1 MSSLNVTG
9 IGGGYTLISN
19 VFIDQYM
26 VTAGSSHLKTYLLL
40 MRLYMDPLSEIS
52 VSHMADVLDCSESD
66 VLRSLRYW
74 KKKGLMELQ
83 FAEDTGELTGI
94 RLMEPKGAEEDV
106 QGLQQDLSA
115 AESELAAVRAPRKE
129 KGAGSQ
135 KTTAGSA
142 LSAAQPVPAA
152 GSADSV
158 SGDVVPVPDKTVD
171 FGKVSADEN
180 FSRILFIAEQ
190 YIGSP
195 LSRNDCETFAWM
207 YERLQMETGL
217 MEYLVEYC
225 VTNGHRSIR
234 YMEAVAIDWHQ
245 KQIRTVE
252 QAKIYTPL
260 HDKNLYAV
268 MKALGLNG
276 RQPAPGERE
285 IIDGWFRNYGFSLD
299 MVVEACNRT
308 MISIHE
314 PNLNYVESILSRW
327 KKAGISGLDQV
338 KTLDEEYQKKKA
350 AAGKDTPQK
359 TGRHSGQPKAG
370 AQFHSFEQ
378 RTYDYD
384 ALQKTLSAVSDGN
397 RHSE

>member
-1 MSSLNVTG
+1 MSSLKVTG

-83 FAEDTGELTGI
+83 FSEDTGELTGI
-94 RLMEPKGAEEDV
+94 RLMEPKGAEEGV
-106 QGLQQDLSA
+106 QGPQNLSA
-115 AESELAAVRAPRKE
+115 AEAELAAVRAPRKE

-135 KTTAGSA
+135 KTTDGSA
-142 LSAAQPVPAA
+142 SSAAQLVSTT

-158 SGDVVPVPDKTVD
+158 SGDVVPIPDKTVD

-180 FSRILFIAEQ
+180 FGRILFIAEQ

-207 YERLQMETGL
+207 YDRLQMETGL

-350 AAGKDTPQK
+350 AAGKDTQQK

-397 RHSE
+397 HHSE

>member
-1 MSSLNVTG
+1 MSSLKVTG

-94 RLMEPKGAEEDV
+94 RLIEPKGAEEGV
-106 QGLQQDLSA
+106 QGPQDLSA

-142 LSAAQPVPAA
+142 PSAAQPVPTA

-207 YERLQMETGL
+207 YDRLQMETGL

-350 AAGKDTPQK
+350 AAGKDTQQK
-359 TGRHSGQPKAG
+359 TGRHSGQQKAG

>member
-1 MSSLNVTG
+1 MSSLKVTG

-52 VSHMADVLDCSESD
+52 VSYMADVLDCSESD

-94 RLMEPKGAEEDV
+94 RLMEPKEAEEGG
-106 QGLQQDLSA
+106 QSLRDLSA

-129 KGAGSQ
+129 KGSGPQKTAAGSVP
-135 KTTAGSA
+135 A
-142 LSAAQPVPAA
+142 AAQPVPTA
-152 GSADSV
+152 GSADPV
-158 SGDVVPVPDKTVD
+158 SGDVVPVPDKKVD

-207 YERLQMETGL
+207 YDRLEMETGL

-225 VTNGHRSIR
+225 VTNGHRSVR

-350 AAGKDTPQK
+350 AAGKDTQQK
-359 TGRHSGQPKAG
+359 TGRHSGQQKAG

>member
-1 MSSLNVTG
+1 MSSLKVTG

-94 RLMEPKGAEEDV
+94 RMMEPKGAEEGG
-106 QGLQQDLSA
+106 QGLQDLSA

-142 LSAAQPVPAA
+142 PSAAQPVPTA

-207 YERLQMETGL
+207 YDRLEMETGL

-350 AAGKDTPQK
+350 AAGKDTQQK
-359 TGRHSGQPKAG
+359 TGRHSGQQKAG